1 MNTQAPLIKWGWVRA
16 ILYFVLIAGGSFA
29 AQLLTQPLED
39 LIKLWGFGALANFVL
54 FVITYSITT
63 ILIFLI
69 TWLCMKLID
78 RLQFQELGFELKEY
92 GNEAGIGF
100 FTAVFLLG
108 LGTLILIVTHH
119 LTINGTK
126 FDFKPFGLQLI
137 LMILVGFAEEVMFRG
152 YVLRN
157 LMQSVN
163 KWVALLISALLF
175 SLVHLGNPDITVI
188 AVVNVFLAGLLLGIN
203 YVYTKNLWFSIV
215 LHFTWNFM
223 QGAVLGYDVSG
234 FKLPGIFTQTL
245 FGPVYITGGEF
256 GFEGSI
262 VCSALLLVAA
272 VVFYVVFEKRY
283 ITDAKPVVPIN
294 PVFS

>member
-1 MNTQAPLIKWGWVRA
+1 MNTKAPLIKWGWVRA

-29 AQLLTQPLED
+29 AQLLSQPLEG
-39 LIKLWGFGALANFVL
+39 LIKLWGYGALANFVL
-54 FVITYSITT
+54 FVITYTITT
-63 ILIFLI
+63 ILVFVI
-69 TWLCMKLID
+69 TWLCMKFID
-78 RLQFQELGFELKEY
+78 RLQFQELGFGLKEY
-92 GNEAGIGF
+92 SNEAGIGF

-108 LGTLILIVTHH
+108 LGTLILIATHH
-119 LTINGTK
+119 LTINGAK
-126 FDFKPFGLQLI
+126 FDFKPFGLQFL
-137 LMILVGFAEEVMFRG
+137 LMILVAFNEEVIFRG

-175 SLVHLGNPDITVI
+175 ALVHLGNPDITVI

-203 YVYTKNLWFSIV
+203 YVYTRNLWFGIV

-223 QGAVLGYDVSG
+223 QGAIMGYDVSG
-234 FKLPGIFTQTL
+234 FKLPGIFSQTL

-256 GFEGSI
+256 GFEGSV
-262 VCSALLLVAA
+262 VCTALLLVAT

-283 ITDAKPVVPIN
+283 VTNAKPIVAVN
-294 PVFS
+294 AVFS

>member
-1 MNTQAPLIKWGWVRA
+1 MNTKAPLIKWGWVRA

-29 AQLLTQPLED
+29 AQLLSQPLEG
-39 LIKLWGFGALANFVL
+39 LIKLWGYGALANFVL
-54 FVITYSITT
+54 FVITYTITT
-63 ILIFLI
+63 ILVFVI
-69 TWLCMKLID
+69 TWVCMKFID
-78 RLQFQELGFELKEY
+78 RLQFQELGFGLKEY
-92 GNEAGIGF
+92 SNEAGIGF

-108 LGTLILIVTHH
+108 LGTLILISTHH
-119 LTINGTK
+119 LTINGAK
-126 FDFKPFGLQLI
+126 FDFKPFGLQFL
-137 LMILVGFAEEVMFRG
+137 LMILVAFNEEVIFRG

-175 SLVHLGNPDITVI
+175 ALVHLGNPDITVI

-203 YVYTKNLWFSIV
+203 YVYTRNLWFGIV

-223 QGAVLGYDVSG
+223 QGAILGYDVSG
-234 FKLPGIFTQTL
+234 FKLPGIFSQTL

-256 GFEGSI
+256 GFEGSV
-262 VCSALLLVAA
+262 VCTALLLVAT

-283 ITDAKPVVPIN
+283 VTNAKPIVAVN
-294 PVFS
+294 AVFS

>member
-1 MNTQAPLIKWGWVRA
+1 MNTKAPLIKWGWVRA

-29 AQLLTQPLED
+29 AQLLSQPLEG
-39 LIKLWGFGALANFVL
+39 LIKLWGYGALANFVL
-54 FVITYSITT
+54 FVITYTITT
-63 ILIFLI
+63 ILVFVI
-69 TWLCMKLID
+69 TWLCMKFID
-78 RLQFQELGFELKEY
+78 RLQFQELGFGLKEY
-92 GNEAGIGF
+92 SNEAGIGF

-108 LGTLILIVTHH
+108 LGTLILISTHH
-119 LTINGTK
+119 LTINGAK
-126 FDFKPFGLQLI
+126 FDFKPFGLQFL
-137 LMILVGFAEEVMFRG
+137 LMILVAFNEEVIFRG

-175 SLVHLGNPDITVI
+175 ALVHLGNPDITVI

-203 YVYTKNLWFSIV
+203 YVYTRNLWFGIV

-223 QGAVLGYDVSG
+223 QGAILGYDVSG
-234 FKLPGIFTQTL
+234 FKLPGIFSQTL

-256 GFEGSI
+256 GFEGSV
-262 VCSALLLVAA
+262 VCTALLLVAT

-283 ITDAKPVVPIN
+283 VTNAKPIVAVN
-294 PVFS
+294 AVFS